1 MATTKLAELELK
13 VKGLIERSSELKR
26 RNANLE
32 GRLREA
38 EAKLARQ
45 ETSVRKWEKERDW
58 LRGRIKKVLE
68 ELGSIKFE
76 G

>member
-1 MATTKLAELELK
+1 MATSRLAELEVK
-13 VKGLIERSSELKR
+13 VKGLIERSHELKR
-26 RNANLE
+26 RNSNLE

-38 EAKLARQ
+38 DAKLARQ
-45 ETSVRKWEKERDW
+45 ESSVRKWEKERDW
-58 LRGRIKKVLE
+58 LRARLRKVLE